1 MEEHIFVNFNAPPA
15 MIRLTTYIDLLEPPW
30 QIRRNARRLFAGL
43 PPMIGRMAFFNRD
56 EGAAAGRADFAVG
69 GQLCFDRR
77 SIFL

>member
-43 PPMIGRMAFFNRD
+43 PAVIGRMAFFNRD
-56 EGAAAGRADFAVG
+56 EGAAAGRADLLIC
-69 GQLCFDRR
+69 GQFCFDRR
-77 SIFL
+77 SIFF